1 MCIVHTL
8 PQHTS
13 PHQPP
18 LSLSRYQCFKS
29 AWMFQVL
36 HSGFR
41 FPKDYPS
48 LKTAQL
54 VYDKEVQWTLGA
66 ILFKTRFL
74 PLRDLQAE
82 SFKQGHSNWLRSSFV
97 YNHYLFFACI
107 LVVLLAILL
116 YILRLRRIHQREQRQ
131 AEALDLL
138 WVEEGE
144 ALLA

>member
-1 MCIVHTL
+1 
-8 PQHTS
+8 
-13 PHQPP
+13 
-18 LSLSRYQCFKS
+18 
-29 AWMFQVL
+29 MFQVL

-41 FPKDYPS
+41 FPKDYPG

-131 AEALDLL
+131 AEALNLL

>member
-1 MCIVHTL
+1 
-8 PQHTS
+8 
-13 PHQPP
+13 
-18 LSLSRYQCFKS
+18 
-29 AWMFQVL
+29 MFEVL

-41 FPKDYPS
+41 FPANYAR

-74 PLRDLQAE
+74 PLRWAGRGAQTFLRLLAKLTLARVSPGRDLRQE
-82 SFKQGHSNWLRSSFV
+82 TLRQSHPGWLRSSFV
-97 YNHYLFFACI
+97 YNHHLLSLCI

-116 YILRLRRIHQREQRQ
+116 HILRLRRIHQREQRQ
-131 AEALDLL
+131 AEALSLL

-144 ALLA
+144 ALLP